1 MKSSKD
7 YEIDPKN
14 LMALE
19 RAVAALIG
27 IAISFIALGFII
39 EKFELFLHLV
49 AMQLGN
55 KSLSLKA
62 VQNASFYK
70 WMGITIVL
78 AGAFLAIYSY
88 FYYTKWIELLKAG
101 EIDTDKKIFLM
112 LAVFVASIAVILVL
126 SMSMF

>member
-1 MKSSKD
+1 VSSSKNN
-7 YEIDPKN
+7 IDPKN

-55 KSLSLKA
+55 KSLNIKA

-112 LAVFVASIAVILVL
+112 LAIFVASIAVILVL

>member
-1 MKSSKD
+1 VSY

-49 AMQLGN
+49 AVELGN

-62 VQNASFYK
+62 VQNATFYK
-70 WMGITIVL
+70 WMGISIIF
-78 AGAFLAIYSY
+78 AGAILAIYSY
-88 FYYTKWIELLKAG
+88 FYYTKWIELLKKG
-101 EIDTDKKIFLM
+101 EIQTDKKVFLI
-112 LAVFVASIAVILVL
+112 LSVFVAVIALILIS
-126 SMSMF
+126 SMMFF

>member
-49 AMQLGN
+49 AMQIGN

-70 WMGITIVL
+70 WMGITIIS

-88 FYYTKWIELLKAG
+88 FYYTKWIELLKV
-101 EIDTDKKIFLM
+101 EKL
-112 LAVFVASIAVILVL
+112 ILIRRY
-126 SMSMF
+126 F

>member
-1 MKSSKD
+1 MNSSK
-7 YEIDPKN
+7 IDPKN

-55 KSLSLKA
+55 KSLSIKA
-62 VQNASFYK
+62 VENASFYK
-70 WMGITIVL
+70 WMGISIIL
-78 AGAFLAIYSY
+78 AGAILAIYSY
-88 FYYTKWIELLKAG
+88 FYYTKWIELLQKG
-101 EIDTDKKIFLM
+101 ELDTDKKVFLV
-112 LAVFVASIAVILVL
+112 LALFVAAIAVILIL
-126 SMSMF
+126 SMIWF

>member
-1 MKSSKD
+1 MSSSK
-7 YEIDPKN
+7 IDPKN

-55 KSLSLKA
+55 KSLSIKA
-62 VQNASFYK
+62 VENASFYK
-70 WMGITIVL
+70 WMGISIIL
-78 AGAFLAIYSY
+78 AGAILAIYSY
-88 FYYTKWIELLKAG
+88 FYYTKWIELLQKG
-101 EIDTDKKIFLM
+101 ELDTDKKVFLV
-112 LAVFVASIAVILVL
+112 LALFVAAIAVILIL
-126 SMSMF
+126 SMIWF

>member
-1 MKSSKD
+1 MNSSN
-7 YEIDPKN
+7 IDPKN

-55 KSLSLKA
+55 KSLSIKA
-62 VQNASFYK
+62 VENASFYK
-70 WMGITIVL
+70 WMGISIIL
-78 AGAFLAIYSY
+78 AGAILAIYSY
-88 FYYTKWIELLKAG
+88 FYYTKWIELLQKG
-101 EIDTDKKIFLM
+101 ELDTDKKVFLV
-112 LAVFVASIAVILVL
+112 LALFVAAIAVILIL
-126 SMSMF
+126 SMIWF

>member
-1 MKSSKD
+1 MSS
-7 YEIDPKN
+7 YNIDPKN

-27 IAISFIALGFII
+27 ISISFIALGFII

-70 WMGITIVL
+70 WMGISIIT
-78 AGAFLAIYSY
+78 AGAFLALYSY
-88 FYYTKWIELLKAG
+88 FYYTKWIELLKKG
-101 EIDTDKKIFLM
+101 EIETDKKVFLI
-112 LAVFVASIAVILVL
+112 LSVFVASIAVILVL
-126 SMSMF
+126 SMSLF

>member
-1 MKSSKD
+1 MSKK
-7 YEIDPKN
+7 IDPKN

-19 RAVAALIG
+19 RATAALIG

-49 AMQLGN
+49 
-55 KSLSLKA
+55 SLQFAQKPMTLKA

-70 WMGITIVL
+70 YLGISIIC
-78 AGAFLAIYSY
+78 AGAILAIYSY
-88 FYYTKWIELLKAG
+88 FYYTKWIELLQKD

-112 LAVFVASIAVILVL
+112 LATFIASIAAILIL

>member
-1 MKSSKD
+1 VNSSK
-7 YEIDPKN
+7 IDPKN

-55 KSLSLKA
+55 KSLSIKA
-62 VQNASFYK
+62 VENASFYK
-70 WMGITIVL
+70 WMGISIIL
-78 AGAFLAIYSY
+78 AGAILAIYSY
-88 FYYTKWIELLKAG
+88 FYYTKWIELLQKG
-101 EIDTDKKIFLM
+101 ELDTDKKVFLV
-112 LAVFVASIAVILVL
+112 LALFVAAIAVILIL
-126 SMSMF
+126 SMIWF